1 MCMLK
6 NLYCNIWV
14 FFVMCTGVHVDIHIQ
29 CLLFVSDFIKT
40 EISQRIFI
48 ELAGIEFHES
58 PVFINLFHVYRQ
70 TNGWL
75 DRMLVIYVDWGYRHS

>member
-40 EISQRIFI
+40 EIS
-48 ELAGIEFHES
+48 
-58 PVFINLFHVYRQ
+58 
-70 TNGWL
+70 
-75 DRMLVIYVDWGYRHS
+75 